1 MVLCGV
7 FLEDG
12 RVERRYDKDS
22 VYRGFLKGGCRWC
35 KRARSR
41 IIGGWRGVEL
51 LESRVYK

>member
-12 RVERRYDKDS
+12 RVERHDEDS

-41 IIGGWRGVEL
+41 IIGGW
-51 LESRVYK
+51 